1 MPNGNAVIG
10 SFGNTTDENPY
21 PNGNNFL
28 QVGGGVCSHSAVCI
42 SVFQVVQ
49 CPSMGGE
56 VMTNTDGSSTSS
68 NTGAGTS
75 LYSGNGK
82 YT

>member
-28 QVGGGVCSHSAVCI
+28 QVSGVVC
-42 SVFQVVQ
+42 VV
-49 CPSMGGE
+49 
-56 VMTNTDGSSTSS
+56 
-68 NTGAGTS
+68 
-75 LYSGNGK
+75 
-82 YT
+82 